1 MSRVSAALSTA
12 FGTDPVPVV
21 ALVKLQFDSGTVR
34 LHTGIGDLVYAA
46 ETYQG
51 VGSLLALNFPA
62 ERAET
67 SAAVSGTIELSG
79 LDPSILAIADTEN
92 YQGRRAT
99 VFFGAF
105 DSAGALVV
113 DPDTIFRGT
122 MDVME
127 PTDEGETAR
136 IALSIENRAAAFD
149 RPNARRLTPEDQALL
164 YAGDKGFDFV
174 AALQDRTIIWGPQP

>member
-1 MSRVSAALSTA
+1 MSRVSAALATA
-12 FGTDPVPVV
+12 LGTDPVSLV
-21 ALVKLQFDSGTVR
+21 ALVKLEFDSGTVR
-34 LHTGIGDLVYAA
+34 LHTGIGDLVYGGENYEGA
-46 ETYQG
+46 G
-51 VGSLLALNFPA
+51 GLLSLNFPSETA
-62 ERAET
+62 EVRAT
-67 SAAVSGTIELSG
+67 GGTIALSG

-113 DPDTIFRGT
+113 DPDTIYRGT

-127 PTDEGETAR
+127 PVDEGETAR

-149 RPNARRLTPEDQALL
+149 RPNVRRLTPEDQALL